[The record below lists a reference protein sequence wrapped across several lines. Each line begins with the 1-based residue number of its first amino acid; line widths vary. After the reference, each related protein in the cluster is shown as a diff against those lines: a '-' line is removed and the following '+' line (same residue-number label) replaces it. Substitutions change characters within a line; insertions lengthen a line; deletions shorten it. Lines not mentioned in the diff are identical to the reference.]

1 MSILTILVDSM
12 ANSKLLKLLAAPFKG
27 YAHLYIGKPWWR
39 KLITTLLSLIV
50 LFILFL
56 LAVDNNFL
64 WLFGKSPSMQAIS
77 NPIVNEASMLYSAD
91 GKLLG
96 KYFNE
101 NRSPV
106 TYEEISPILIETLIN
121 TEDERFYKHKGI
133 DFVGLTAAAKDIAK
147 GRGRGAS
154 TITQQLVKNMFRVRT
169 EYSTGVC
176 GKVPGLKLFIQ
187 KMKEW
192 ISATKIEAKFNKQE
206 ILTMYLNT
214 VDFGSNAFG
223 IKTAAKTYF
232 NTTPDQL
239 NYEQSAVLVGLLKA
253 TTTYNPKLNPK
264 NSLKRRNVVLANMLS
279 HKAITKRQYD
289 SLTQIPIHLNYSV
302 ENNYDG
308 QALYFRQAVANYLR
322 DWCKN
327 NGYDLY
333 ADGLKIYTTID
344 TRLQKYAEEAALKQ
358 MKELQ
363 DKFDDHWQNMEPWRD
378 ERGQVIPNF
387 IEDLSKKSI
396 YYKMLDDKYDGNKD
410 SIDLYMNKPH
420 KTKVFTYKGIKDTL
434 MSTMD
439 SLRYTERF
447 LHCSFV
453 AMEPQTSEVKA
464 WVGDLDF
471 EAWKY
476 DKVTGN
482 RQPGSTFKLFVYT
495 EAMNQGLTQFSRRTD
510 SYYSVTMEGDDGKKT
525 TWAPHNANGYCTGEN
540 MTLRRAFAQSVN
552 TIAAKLGM
560 EVGINNVIKTA
571 HAMGIKSKLENV
583 PSVSL
588 GSSDVNLLELIN
600 GYCTV
605 VNDGKHIEPVLV
617 TKILD
622 RDGKIIYKADERPKQ
637 VIPYRSAWMMQQ
649 LLLAGMR
656 EYGGT
661 SQALWRFNIHNYDTD
676 FGGKT
681 GTSSNHSDAWYI
693 GTTRNLVAGAWVGGE
708 YRCIHFRTGELGQGS
723 RTALPIFGY
732 FMEKVLKDP
741 EFAKYKGKFP
751 KEPLEDLG
759 DIQMDSYDYERSD
772 SDSILI
778 LRPDSI
784 MSYPIEEEIL
794 KADTIY

>member
-1 MSILTILVDSM
+1 MADS
-12 ANSKLLKLLAAPFKG
+12 KILKLLAAPFKG

-39 KLITTLLSLIV
+39 KLITTVLSVIV
-50 LFILFL
+50 FFLFFL

-106 TYEEISPILIETLIN
+106 TYEEISPILIETLVN

-264 NSLKRRNVVLANMLS
+264 NSLRRRNVVLANMLS

-420 KTKVFTYKGIKDTL
+420 KTKVFTYKGVKDTL

-525 TWAPHNANGYCTGEN
+525 TWAPHNANGYSTGEN

>member
-1 MSILTILVDSM
+1 M

-56 LAVDNNFL
+56 LSVDNNFL

-420 KTKVFTYKGIKDTL
+420 KTKVFTYKGVKDTL

-525 TWAPHNANGYCTGEN
+525 TWAPHNANGYSTGEN

>member
-1 MSILTILVDSM
+1 MADS
-12 ANSKLLKLLAAPFKG
+12 KILKLLAAPFKG

-39 KLITTLLSLIV
+39 KLITALLSLIV

-279 HKAITKRQYD
+279 HKAITKKQYD

-333 ADGLKIYTTID
+333 SDGLKIYTTID

-420 KTKVFTYKGIKDTL
+420 KTKVFTYKGVKDTL

-510 SYYSVTMEGDDGKKT
+510 SYYAVTMEGDDGKKT
-525 TWAPHNANGYCTGEN
+525 TWAPHNANGYSTGEN

>member
-1 MSILTILVDSM
+1 MADS
-12 ANSKLLKLLAAPFKG
+12 KILKLLAAPFKG
-27 YAHLYIGKPWWR
+27 YAHLYIGKPWWK
-39 KLITTLLSLIV
+39 KLITTVLSVIV
-50 LFILFL
+50 FFLFFL

-77 NPIVNEASMLYSAD
+77 NPIINEASMLYSAD

-264 NSLKRRNVVLANMLS
+264 NSLRRRNVVLANMLS

-464 WVGDLDF
+464 WVGDLNF

-525 TWAPHNANGYCTGEN
+525 TWAPHNANGYSTGEN

-794 KADTIY
+794 KEDTIF

>member
-1 MSILTILVDSM
+1 MADS
-12 ANSKLLKLLAAPFKG
+12 KILKLLAAPFKG

-39 KLITTLLSLIV
+39 KLITTVLSVIV
-50 LFILFL
+50 FFLFFL

-169 EYSTGVC
+169 EYSTGLC

-279 HKAITKRQYD
+279 HKAITKKQYD

-420 KTKVFTYKGIKDTL
+420 KTKVFTYKGVKDTL

-464 WVGDLDF
+464 WVGDLNF

-510 SYYSVTMEGDDGKKT
+510 SYYAVTMEGDDGKKT
-525 TWAPHNANGYCTGEN
+525 TWAPHNANGYSTGEN

>member
-1 MSILTILVDSM
+1 MIAGFLTC
-12 ANSKLLKLLAAPFKG
+12 
-27 YAHLYIGKPWWR
+27 
-39 KLITTLLSLIV
+39 IV
-50 LFILFL
+50 LFFLFL

-64 WLFGKSPSMQAIS
+64 WLFGKSPSMKAIS

-106 TYEEISPILIETLIN
+106 AYEEISPILIETLVN

-133 DFVGLTAAAKDIAK
+133 DVVGLSAAFKDMLHGNA
-147 GRGRGAS
+147 RGAS

-169 EYSTGVC
+169 EYSTGVF

-192 ISATKIEAKFNKQE
+192 ISATKIEAVFNKQE
-206 ILTMYLNT
+206 ILAMYLNT
-214 VDFGSNAFG
+214 VDFGSNAYG

-232 NTTPDQL
+232 NTTPDKL
-239 NYEQSAVLVGLLKA
+239 NYEQCAVLVGLLKA

-264 NSLKRRNVVLANMLS
+264 NSLRRRNVVLQNMLK
-279 HKAITKRQYD
+279 HNAITKAQYD

-308 QALYFRQAVANYLR
+308 QALYFRQAVAAYLR
-322 DWCKN
+322 DWCKE

-333 ADGLKIYTTID
+333 SDGLKIYTTID
-344 TRLQKYAEEAALKQ
+344 TRLQKYAEEAALQQ
-358 MKELQ
+358 MKSLQ
-363 DKFDDHWQNMEPWRD
+363 DKFDQHWMGQEPWRD

-387 IEDLSKKSI
+387 IEDLSKKTV
-396 YYKMLDDKYDGNKD
+396 YYEMLNDRYNGQKD
-410 SIDLYMNKPH
+410 SIDKYMNEPH
-420 KTKVFTYKGIKDTL
+420 ILPVYTYDGMKDTL

-439 SLRYTERF
+439 SLRYMERF

-471 EAWKY
+471 KAWKY
-476 DKVTGN
+476 DKVTGK
-482 RQPGSTFKLFVYT
+482 RQPGSTFKLFVYA
-495 EAMNQGLTQFSRRTD
+495 EALNQGLTQYTRRPDTYFS
-510 SYYSVTMEGDDGKKT
+510 VPIDDEKKT
-525 TWAPHNANGYCTGEN
+525 YWAPHNANGYCTGAN
-540 MTLRRAFAQSVN
+540 LTLRRAFAQSVN
-552 TIAAKLGM
+552 TIAARLGV
-560 EVGINNVIKTA
+560 EVGIDNVIRTA

-583 PSVSL
+583 PATSL
-588 GSSDVNLLELIN
+588 GASDVSLLELVN
-600 GYCTV
+600 SYCTA
-605 VNDGKHIEPVLV
+605 VNDGKYIAPVLV

-622 RDGKIIYKADERPKQ
+622 RDGNVIYKADETPTQ
-637 VIPYRSAWMMQQ
+637 AIPYRSAWQLQQ
-649 LLLAGMR
+649 MLLAGMR
-656 EYGGT
+656 EPGGT
-661 SQALWRFNIHNYDTD
+661 SQALWGYPIHNFNTE

-681 GTSSNHSDAWYI
+681 GTSSNHSDAWYV
-693 GTTRNLVAGAWVGGE
+693 GTTRNLVAGGWVGGE
-708 YRCIHFRTGELGQGS
+708 YRSIHFRTGELGQGS
-723 RTALPIFGY
+723 RTALPIFAY

-751 KEPLEDLG
+751 EKPLEEIGEITVEYSDP
-759 DIQMDSYDYERSD
+759 IPSD
-772 SDSILI
+772 SDSLFFRADT
-778 LRPDSI
+778 LQA
-784 MSYPIEEEIL
+784 YPIIHETT
-794 KADTIY
+794 DTIYYTVE

>member
-1 MSILTILVDSM
+1 M

-39 KLITTLLSLIV
+39 KLITALLSLIV

-264 NSLKRRNVVLANMLS
+264 NSLRRRNVVLANMLS

-420 KTKVFTYKGIKDTL
+420 KTKVFTYKGVKDTL

-510 SYYSVTMEGDDGKKT
+510 SYYAVTMEGDDGKKT
-525 TWAPHNANGYCTGEN
+525 TWAPHNANGYSTGEN

-600 GYCTV
+600 AYCTV

-622 RDGKIIYKADERPKQ
+622 RNGKIIYKADERPKQ

-693 GTTRNLVAGAWVGGE
+693 GTTRNLVGGAWVGGE

-751 KEPLEDLG
+751 TEPLEDLG
-759 DIQMDSYDYERSD
+759 SIQMDNYDYERSD

-778 LRPDSI
+778 LKTDSL
-784 MSYPIEEEIL
+784 MSYPLEEEIL
-794 KADTIY
+794 KEDTIF

>member
-1 MSILTILVDSM
+1 MADS
-12 ANSKLLKLLAAPFKG
+12 KILKLLAAPFKG
-27 YAHLYIGKPWWR
+27 YAHLYIGKPWWK
-39 KLITTLLSLIV
+39 KLITTVLSVIV
-50 LFILFL
+50 FFLFFL

-264 NSLKRRNVVLANMLS
+264 NSLRRRNVVLANMLS

-420 KTKVFTYKGIKDTL
+420 KTKVFTYKGVKDTL